1 MSPDSQQRGRV
12 EQLQVELE
20 RLNRAYHADDAP
32 LVPDAE
38 YDRLFRELEALEK
51 AYPELQRADS
61 PTLRVGSAARSGL
74 PKVRHAVPM
83 LSLGNAFEDGE
94 VESFDRRVRDGL
106 DDLPVVG
113 YAAELKFDGLAVTIR
128 YQDGLLVQAATR
140 GDGAVGEDVTA
151 NIRTIS
157 SIPQRLATDQ
167 PPHIL
172 EVRGE
177 VLMFR
182 ADFERINAEQRR
194 REEREFVS
202 PRNTAAGSLRQLDA
216 RITAQRP
223 LSFFA
228 YGIAQFEA
236 GSSPFALD
244 THHALLDWYKSLGV
258 PVNDVRCVSAGPE
271 GLLHFYRDVMQ
282 RRASLPYDIDGVV
295 YKVDSFAQ
303 QRDLGFVSRTPRF
316 AIAHKFP
323 AEEALTILQDIDIQV
338 GRTGTLTPVAKLT
351 PVFVGGVTVTNA
363 TLHNEDEVHRKD
375 VRIGDTV
382 VVRRAGDVIPEVVGV
397 LLERRPP
404 GASAFVM
411 PSHCPVCGSEVVRL
425 SGEAAA
431 RCSGGLFCSAQRKQA
446 LLHFVSRRAMDIE
459 GVGDKLIDLLVEMQL
474 VKTPA
479 DLFVLDLET
488 LMKLPRM
495 AEKSASNVLSSID
508 RSRETSL
515 QRFIYA
521 LGIRQVGESTAAD
534 LASHFGSFERL
545 LEATEEQLLQVTD
558 VGPVVAASIRG
569 FFEEPHNLT
578 VIDALRASG
587 VKWPE
592 AAAKQSAVETAAS
605 GRIFVLTGTLPTLSR
620 DEAKQRIVAA
630 GGKVSGSV
638 SKKTDFVVAGQEA
651 GSKLADA
658 QALSIK
664 ILDES
669 SLLALLAAPRADPL
683 SEQ

>member
-1 MSPDSQQRGRV
+1 MRA
-12 EQLQVELE
+12 EQLRVELE

-38 YDRLFRELEALEK
+38 YDRLFRELETLE
-51 AYPELQRADS
+51 AEHPELRSADS

-94 VESFDRRVRDGL
+94 VEAFDRRVRDGL

-128 YQDGLLVQAATR
+128 YQDGELVQAATR

-151 NIRTIS
+151 NVRTIAG
-157 SIPQRLATDQ
+157 IPQRLATDR
-167 PPHIL
+167 PPSIL

-194 REEREFVS
+194 REEKEFVS

-216 RITAQRP
+216 RITAERP

-236 GSSPFALD
+236 GRSAFVLD
-244 THHALLDWYKSLGV
+244 THHALLDWYRLLGL
-258 PVNDVRCVSAGPE
+258 PVNDLRTVSAGPQ
-271 GLLHFYRDVMQ
+271 GLLHFYRDVLQQ
-282 RRASLPYDIDGVV
+282 RPHLPYDIDGVV

-323 AEEALTILQDIDIQV
+323 AEEALTTLLEIDIQV
-338 GRTGTLTPVAKLT
+338 GRTGTLTPVAKLV

-375 VRIGDTV
+375 VRVGDTV
-382 VVRRAGDVIPEVVGV
+382 VVRRAGDVIPEVVSV
-397 LLERRPP
+397 MLERRPE

-411 PSHCPVCGSEVVRL
+411 PKHCPVCGSEVVRL
-425 SGEAAA
+425 PGEAAA

-479 DLFVLDLET
+479 DLFALDQAT
-488 LMKLPRM
+488 LMQVPRM
-495 AEKSASNVLSSID
+495 AEKSASNVLASID
-508 RSRETSL
+508 RARSTSL
-515 QRFIYA
+515 ERFIYA
-521 LGIRQVGESTAAD
+521 LGIRQVGESTAGD
-534 LASHFGSFERL
+534 LAGHFGSFPALQGASEN
-545 LEATEEQLLQVTD
+545 ELLQVPD

-569 FFEEPHNLT
+569 FFEEAHNRD
-578 VIDALRASG
+578 VIEALRAGG
-587 VKWPE
+587 VKWPDRSP
-592 AAAKQSAVETAAS
+592 KQSARETAAS
-605 GRIFVLTGTLPTLSR
+605 GKTFVLTGTLPTLSR
-620 DEAKQRIVAA
+620 DDAKQRIVAA
-630 GGKVSGSV
+630 GGKVTGSV
-638 SKKTDFVVAGQEA
+638 SKKTDFVIAGQDA

-669 SLLALLAAPRADPL
+669 SLLALLAAPKVEP
-683 SEQ
+683 SGEQ